1 MDIFKDVLKAWGLPG
16 SIYEMLATP
25 FAIGNFVMD
34 WGKYERFLI
43 RLIADL
49 EGRPYKEVEPEL
61 LDGPTRGYE
70 DRLTSLRQSVEVQ
83 EICAALDELLILH
96 SDLVQRRHDIVH
108 GVWTGHDEDSRPV
121 FKRLRKDTGIEVTRK
136 GFAEL
141 NEDRNQIFK
150 ANELIVK
157 ILVKLGTMTQS

>member
-1 MDIFKDVLKAWGLPG
+1 MDIFKDALKAWGLPG

-83 EICAALDELLILH
+83 
-96 SDLVQRRHDIVH
+96 
-108 GVWTGHDEDSRPV
+108 
-121 FKRLRKDTGIEVTRK
+121 
-136 GFAEL
+136 
-141 NEDRNQIFK
+141 
-150 ANELIVK
+150 
-157 ILVKLGTMTQS
+157 